1 VQQDFSLFS
10 FGKRRLQVWLMAACG
25 KIIVYKQRK
34 ICYHMK
40 ASVGGRVL
48 RTRKN
53 GHDSGPFPFHPNI
66 FAGAFFVSCW
76 AIRGYSENRRLPA
89 L

>member
-1 VQQDFSLFS
+1 MSRE
-10 FGKRRLQVWLMAACG
+10 KRG

-40 ASVGGRVL
+40 ASVGGKVL

-66 FAGAFFVSCW
+66 FAGAFLFLAGRYGATVKTGGCLLCDV
-76 AIRGYSENRRLPA
+76 IFYETCNL
-89 L
+89 